1 MTGELPTT
9 ICNVTSLS
17 VLDLS
22 NNALSGALPNCF
34 GNLADGL
41 LYINLANNQFRGT
54 IPTTFS
60 RSCQLTN
67 LNMDDNEFEGL
78 LPPSLANC
86 KHLKIFDIGNNKIG
100 GTFPSWLYVLGEL
113 EVLVLKSNKL
123 YGTISAR
130 SIEDPFPKLRIVDLS
145 NNQFTGHL
153 PIQYF
158 KNMKST
164 DHLYRFQNDTAV
176 FSFHYEGAVSL
187 NVKGTEYEVANNLH
201 IYTAID
207 LSCNK
212 FQGEIP
218 KVTGE
223 LRWLAL
229 LNLSHNSLTGPI
241 PSLLR
246 NMKELQSLDLSSN
259 QLTGAIPPQLT
270 ALTFL
275 EVLNLSGNH
284 LSGEIPQKGQFS
296 TFNNDSYLG
305 NSALC
310 GLPLT
315 KKCAKTASPPQ
326 EVGNGDEDDAGDE
339 LTWEAIVMGY
349 GCGLICGLSSAYI
362 VLKLGKPW
370 WFVRYIEVLQLK
382 LMKRCLKNGTG
393 RSRRT

>member
-1 MTGELPTT
+1 
-9 ICNVTSLS
+9 
-17 VLDLS
+17 
-22 NNALSGALPNCF
+22 
-34 GNLADGL
+34 
-41 LYINLANNQFRGT
+41 
-54 IPTTFS
+54 
-60 RSCQLTN
+60 
-67 LNMDDNEFEGL
+67 MDNNEFEGL
-78 LPPSLANC
+78 MPPSLANC
-86 KHLKIFDIGNNKIG
+86 KHLKILDIGNNKIG
-100 GTFPSWLYVLGEL
+100 GTFPSWLYALGEL
-113 EVLVLKSNKL
+113 EVLVLRSNKL
-123 YGTISAR
+123 YGTISGR
-130 SIEDPFPKLRIVDLS
+130 STEDPFPKLRIMDLS

-164 DHLYRFQNDTAV
+164 DNLYRFQNVTAV
-176 FSFHYEGAVSL
+176 FTIHYEAAVSL
-187 NVKGTEYEVANNLH
+187 TVKGTEYEVTNNLH

-218 KVTGE
+218 KVIGE

-229 LNLSHNSLTGPI
+229 LNLSHNSLTGHI

-310 GLPLT
+310 GSPLM
-315 KKCAKTASPPQ
+315 KKCANTASPPQ

-382 LMKRCLKNGTG
+382 LMKRYA
-393 RSRRT
+393 

>member
-1 MTGELPTT
+1 M
-9 ICNVTSLS
+9 
-17 VLDLS
+17 
-22 NNALSGALPNCF
+22 
-34 GNLADGL
+34 
-41 LYINLANNQFRGT
+41 
-54 IPTTFS
+54 
-60 RSCQLTN
+60 
-67 LNMDDNEFEGL
+67 
-78 LPPSLANC
+78 PPSLANC
-86 KHLKIFDIGNNKIG
+86 KHLKILDIGNNKIG
-100 GTFPSWLYVLGEL
+100 GTFPSWLYALGEL
-113 EVLVLKSNKL
+113 EVLVLRSNKL
-123 YGTISAR
+123 YGTISGR
-130 SIEDPFPKLRIVDLS
+130 STEDPFPKLRIMDLS

-164 DHLYRFQNDTAV
+164 DNLYRFQNVTAV
-176 FSFHYEGAVSL
+176 FTIHYEAAVSL
-187 NVKGTEYEVANNLH
+187 TVKGTEYEVTNNLH

-218 KVTGE
+218 KVIGE

-229 LNLSHNSLTGPI
+229 LNLSHNSLTGHI

-310 GLPLT
+310 GSPLM
-315 KKCAKTASPPQ
+315 KKCANTASPPQ

-349 GCGLICGLSSAYI
+349 GCGLICGL
-362 VLKLGKPW
+362 
-370 WFVRYIEVLQLK
+370 
-382 LMKRCLKNGTG
+382 
-393 RSRRT
+393 